1 MQLREVRPALSAFP
15 ELPVAQTGRVVVT
28 VTLGARRQ
36 RVRVLAAGD
45 WLRVEGRILPLDTV
59 EGGPLVRDLA
69 GRLLEANGAGEF
81 VGLTRDE
88 DNFLVARH
96 DIPPDAGVGELV
108 DAIWRVARV
117 ADRWELLWTGKD
129 AE

>member
-15 ELPVAQTGRVVVT
+15 ELPVAEKGRVIVT
-28 VTLGARRQ
+28 VALGPRQQ
-36 RVRVLAAGD
+36 RVRVLAVGE
-45 WLRVEGRILPLDTV
+45 WLRVEGRIVAMDQL
-59 EGGPLVRDLA
+59 EAGPLLRDVA

-81 VGLTRDE
+81 VGLTRD
-88 DNFLVARH
+88 DDSWMVARH
-96 DIPPDAGVGELV
+96 DIPPDAGVDELV

-117 ADRWELLWTGKD
+117 ADRWELLWTGED